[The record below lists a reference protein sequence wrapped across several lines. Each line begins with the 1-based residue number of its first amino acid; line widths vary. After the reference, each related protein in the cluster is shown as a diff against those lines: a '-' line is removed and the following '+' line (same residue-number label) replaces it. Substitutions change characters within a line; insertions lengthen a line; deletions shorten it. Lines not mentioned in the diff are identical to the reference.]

1 VCQHLPSRPITCL
14 GQRIWMCAICDQNCW
29 H

>member
-14 GQRIWMCAICDQNCW
+14 GQRIWMCAICDQNC
-29 H
+29 